1 MRVKGAIRCAPRAQR
16 PIPSCHSRY
25 APGRVALGWRDLRG
39 ALPADA
45 VAQPRLGGKRGLLG
59 VGNCENLVRALIP
72 EANGEIHLEKKQ

>member
-1 MRVKGAIRCAPRAQR
+1 MPQGHKGPFLPATHVMRLGPKA
-16 PIPSCHSRY
+16 
-25 APGRVALGWRDLRG
+25 GRVALGGRDVRG

-45 VAQPRLGGKRGLLG
+45 VAQPRLGGKRGLVG